1 MNRINRLISVILL
14 ISTSGLAYCQLSYL
28 GKNPSLSIT
37 CANNEISYSR
47 LNGFYWHPSDDMYF
61 KIDLTHPSAR
71 ISGSGECV
79 NFYDA
84 RTNDYVSIIAK
95 DVFQNSDARAKSNIA
110 DIDSVSIN
118 SLTPVSFKWKN
129 AAADALHSSAEAS
142 DSNVHYGFIAQ
153 EVEKLYPYLVRT
165 DARGVKMV
173 NYAGLLPLIIKNLQE
188 TDKAIKEQEDTIESL
203 FRELELLQQ

>member
-1 MNRINRLISVILL
+1 MNRINRLIPVILL
-14 ISTSGLAYCQLSYL
+14 IFTSELAYCQLSYL
-28 GKNPSLSIT
+28 GNPSLDIM

-47 LNGFYWHPSDDMYF
+47 LKGFYWHPSDDMYF

-95 DVFQNSDARAKSNIA
+95 DVFQNSDIGAKENITV
-110 DIDSVSIN
+110 IDSVAIDR
-118 SLTPVSFKWKN
+118 LTPVSFKWKN
-129 AAADALHSSAEAS
+129 SAADALHSSDEAS

-153 EVEKLYPYLVRT
+153 EVEKLYPNLVRT

-188 TDKAIKEQEDTIESL
+188 IDKTIKEQENTIETL